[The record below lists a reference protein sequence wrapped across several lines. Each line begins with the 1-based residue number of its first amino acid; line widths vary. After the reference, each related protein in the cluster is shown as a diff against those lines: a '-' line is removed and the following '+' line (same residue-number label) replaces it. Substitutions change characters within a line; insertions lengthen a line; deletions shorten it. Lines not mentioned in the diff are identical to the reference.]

1 MIKGVIFD
9 FDGLILDTEGPIFRS
24 WQELFAAQGGELTLA
39 VWGKIIGT
47 AEGAFDPFDL
57 LEEQTG
63 RTLDRAGLAPQRR
76 ERERS
81 LIARQ
86 PILPGVEGYLQ
97 GARAL
102 GLKVGLASSSTKEWV
117 SGHLARL
124 GLLGYFDCL
133 RTADDVEHT
142 KPDPSVYFK
151 VLEGLR
157 MEAVQAFALEDSPNG
172 VLAAQRAGL
181 FCVAVPNSLT
191 RALPLEHADLRLEAL
206 TEMSLGALIDLVE
219 ARHANDQ
226 GARPAPPGEPASP

>member
-1 MIKGVIFD
+1 MIQGVIFD

-24 WQELFAAQGGELTLA
+24 WQELFTAHGGELTLA

-63 RTLDRAGLAPQRR
+63 RTVDRAGLAPQRR

-86 PILPGVEGYLQ
+86 PVLPGVEGYLQ
-97 GARAL
+97 DARAH
-102 GLKVGLASSSTKEWV
+102 GLKIGLASSSTYEWV

-124 GLLGYFDCL
+124 GLLSYFDCL
-133 RTADDVEHT
+133 RTADDVERT
-142 KPDPSVYFK
+142 KPDPAVYFK
-151 VLEGLR
+151 VLEDLG
-157 MEAVQAFALEDSPNG
+157 MEAVQVFALEDSPNG
-172 VLAAQRAGL
+172 VLAARRAGL

-191 RALPLEHADLRLEAL
+191 RELPLDHADLRLEAL
-206 TEMSLGALIDLVE
+206 TEMSLEALIKLVE
-219 ARHANDQ
+219 ARQ
-226 GARPAPPGEPASP
+226 GNSPASQPAPPNGPASP